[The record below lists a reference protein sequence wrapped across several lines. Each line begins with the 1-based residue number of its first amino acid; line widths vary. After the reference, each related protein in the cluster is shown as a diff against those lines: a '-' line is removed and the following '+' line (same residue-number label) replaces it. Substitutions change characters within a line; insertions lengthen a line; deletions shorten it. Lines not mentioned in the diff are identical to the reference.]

1 MVSKDKNKKMKK
13 TKKNNSIND
22 ILMGNTTEDLYIENN
37 YKGDIIDDNSI
48 KEENENEMEDSNA
61 CR

>member
-1 MVSKDKNKKMKK
+1 MKK
-13 TKKNNSIND
+13 KR
-22 ILMGNTTEDLYIENN
+22 MGNTTEDLYIENN
-37 YKGDIIDDNSI
+37 YKGDIIDGNST

>member
-1 MVSKDKNKKMKK
+1 MKK
-13 TKKNNSIND
+13 KR
-22 ILMGNTTEDLYIENN
+22 MGNTTEDLYIENN
-37 YKGDIIDDNSI
+37 YKGDIIDGNSI